1 MNKTA
6 LKNFAVNARNELRE
20 KITVKA
26 LQFGISEERI
36 KKADIQSSDAIYIDG
51 KQLDNDE
58 KSQRDALIARI
69 NKIGFNQV
77 IEEVAY
83 TWFNRFT
90 ALRLMEVNNYLP
102 TKIRVLSSSNPGSFE
117 PDIVQEAL
125 NVDLDVDKEYVY
137 ELKLNNKSEELFKY
151 LIIKQCNSLKPY
163 LPFMFKQIT
172 DYTELLFPDGL
183 LAEGSFLSQM
193 TDTDVFPE
201 EDWAD
206 VEIIGWL
213 YQYYIAEEKDRV
225 IKAKAKYKTEEIP
238 YATQLFTPDWIVRYM
253 VQNSLGRYWVE
264 SHPEDRELLHE
275 WEFYLENPNPE
286 PDLEEKLAP
295 YINKELEVEEIKFFD
310 PAMGSGHILVYAF
323 DMFFEIYSKC
333 GYMEREIPRLIIENN
348 LYGLDID
355 DRAYQLACFSVV
367 MKAMQYNSR
376 FLRSIEREG
385 LNHNLA
391 LIQETNDLNAE
402 DVAYIAGEQNGSNFE
417 NTKIFIEQFRDGKTI
432 GSLIKV
438 SEYDKDFLLNRLG
451 YIQNNPAINMFE
463 DESRRKVVDL
473 LPQLIHQAEIL
484 DRVYDVLV
492 TNPPYMGSKYMN
504 AVLTDYI
511 KGNYPE
517 TKSDTFSAFMEFCMT
532 KVKSNGHLGFLTPFV
547 WMFISSYEQL
557 REYIVLNKSISSLI
571 QLEYNAFPEACVP
584 VCSLTL
590 RNYNANVFGEYI
602 KLSDFTGSENQPIKT
617 LEAIQNP
624 NVEYRFTAL
633 SSEFKRI
640 TGTPIA
646 YWVSERV
653 RALFES
659 ETRLGDITIPRQ
671 GMATTD
677 NNRFLRRWTEVPFK
691 NIGFGYSSR
700 EETASSG
707 IRWFPYNKG
716 GEFRKW
722 YGNNEYIVD
731 YKDDGVELIDLVRE
745 KYPKIS
751 DPEFVIKNR
760 DYYFK
765 EAITWSF
772 ISSTNFGVRFSPKG
786 FIFDVAGSS
795 VFPEKEYIYYLTAFL
810 SSKITFEFLKTQN
823 PTMNFQVGNVANLP
837 VITTGK
843 SEVKKRIEHLAI
855 ENIGISKNEWDSYET
870 SWDFTAHPFISNKKG
885 SKTVEQAFNNWSNF
899 SVEQFYRLKNNEE
912 ELNRLF
918 IEIYGLQDEMTP
930 NVNESDVTIR
940 RADREKDIKSF
951 ISYAVGCMLGRYSLD
966 EEGLVFAGGKFDS
979 QAYQTFKADK
989 DNVLPVLSGSYFED
1003 DIVSRFVEF
1012 VKVTF
1017 GEATLQENLD
1027 YIADTLGKKSGE
1039 TAKETIRRYFVSDFF
1054 KDHVQVYKKRPIY
1067 WMFTSGK
1074 QKAFNCLIYMHRYDK
1089 STLSRIRTDYLHEL
1103 QNRLFAERK
1112 GLVSVI
1118 EGDSTVK
1125 EISNAKK
1132 ELKTLDKKIE
1142 EVKAYDEVLHHLA
1155 DKQID
1160 IDLDDGVATNYEMFK
1175 GLLAKI

>member
-151 LIIKQCNSLKPY
+151 LIIKQCNSLNPV
-163 LPFMFKQIT
+163 LPFMFKQIA
-172 DYTELLFPDGL
+172 DYSELLFPDGL
-183 LAEGSFLSQM
+183 LAEGSLLSQM

-225 IKAKAKYKTEEIP
+225 IKAKVKYKTEEIP

-253 VQNSLGRYWVE
+253 VQNALGRYWVE
-264 SHPEDRELLHE
+264 SHPEDRELLQE

-286 PDLEEKLAP
+286 PDFEEKLAP

-323 DMFFEIYSKC
+323 DVFFEIYSKC
-333 GYMEREIPRLIIENN
+333 GYMEREIPRLIIEKN

-367 MKAMQYNSR
+367 MKAMQYNGR
-376 FLRSIEREG
+376 FFRSIEREG
-385 LNHNLA
+385 LNLNLA
-391 LIQETNDLNAE
+391 SIQETNDLNEE
-402 DVAYIAGEQNGSNFE
+402 DVAYIAGEHSGSKFE
-417 NTKIFIEQFRDGKTI
+417 NTKTFIEQFRDAKTI
-432 GSLIKV
+432 GSLIKIN
-438 SEYDKDFLLNRLG
+438 EFDKDFLSDRLE
-451 YIQNNPAINMFE
+451 YIQINPAQDMFE
-463 DESRRKVVDL
+463 DESRKKVVDL
-473 LPQLIHQAEIL
+473 LPQLIYQAEIL
-484 DRVYDVLV
+484 GRDYDVLV
-492 TNPPYMGSKYMN
+492 TNPPYMGSRYMN
-504 AVLTDYI
+504 DILTKYV
-511 KGNYPE
+511 KSNYPD
-517 TKSDTFSAFMEFCMT
+517 TKSDTFSAFIEFCLGRVS
-532 KVKSNGHLGFLTPFV
+532 KKGHLGFLTPFV
-547 WMFISSYEQL
+547 WMFISDYEKL
-557 REYIVLNKSISSLI
+557 REFILQKNTISSLI
-571 QLEYNAFPEACVP
+571 QLEYNAFPEATVP
-584 VCSLTL
+584 VCTLTL
-590 RNYNANVFGEYI
+590 RNYNLELAGQYI
-602 KLSDFTGSENQPIKT
+602 KLSDFTGSENQSKMT
-617 LEAIQNP
+617 LEAITNP
-624 NVEYRFTAL
+624 VVDYRYTSH
-633 SSEFKRI
+633 SSDFNKI
-640 TGTPIA
+640 PGKPIA
-646 YWVSERV
+646 YWVSEQMIRAFEIGLSV
-653 RALFES
+653 GQISDFTGSQNITADNAKYLRKWWEVEASKVGMDNRWVFYAKGGSYRKHYGNLEIVVDWGEEAREFYKTNKTSNLLDRKFWYQEGITYTDITTTRASTFRYLPTGCVFDKSGPTISNVENLLYVLALFN
-659 ETRLGDITIPRQ
+659 T
-671 GMATTD
+671 
-677 NNRFLRRWTEVPFK
+677 K
-691 NIGFGYSSR
+691 
-700 EETASSG
+700 
-707 IRWFPYNKG
+707 
-716 GEFRKW
+716 
-722 YGNNEYIVD
+722 IVD
-731 YKDDGVELIDLVRE
+731 
-745 KYPKIS
+745 S
-751 DPEFVIKNR
+751 
-760 DYYFK
+760 
-765 EAITWSF
+765 
-772 ISSTNFGVRFSPKG
+772 
-786 FIFDVAGSS
+786 
-795 VFPEKEYIYYLTAFL
+795 YLQFL
-810 SSKITFEFLKTQN
+810 N
-823 PTMNFQVGNVANLP
+823 PTMHIQVKDVKNLP
-837 VITTGK
+837 IIINENKKDVIE
-843 SEVKKRIEHLAI
+843 SLE
-855 ENIGISKNEWDSYET
+855 SKNIDITKSDWDSYEV
-870 SWDFTAHPFISNKKG
+870 SRDFKKHPILLYKAES
-885 SKTVEQAFNNWSNF
+885 SVEESFNNWSNIAEEMF
-899 SVEQFYRLKNNEE
+899 VNLKNNEE
-912 ELNRLF
+912 EINKIF
-918 IEIYGLQDEMTP
+918 IEIYNLENDMTP
-930 NVNESDVTIR
+930 TVEVEDVSVRKT
-940 RADREKDIKSF
+940 DKEKDVKSF
-951 ISYAVGCMLGRYSLD
+951 ISYAVGCMFGRYSLD

-979 QAYQTFKADK
+979 EAYQTFKADK

-1027 YIADTLGKKSGE
+1027 YIADTLGKKGGE

-1112 GLVSVI
+1112 GLVSII

-1142 EVKAYDEVLHHLA
+1142 ELKAFDEVLHHLA
-1155 DKQID
+1155 DKQIEL
-1160 IDLDDGVATNYEMFK
+1160 DLDEGVVRNYEMFK

>member
-151 LIIKQCNSLKPY
+151 LIIKQCNSLNPV
-163 LPFMFKQIT
+163 LPFMFKQIA

-183 LAEGSFLSQM
+183 LAEGSLLSQM

-253 VQNSLGRYWVE
+253 VQNALGRYWVE
-264 SHPEDRELLHE
+264 SHPEDRELSQE
-275 WEFYLENPNPE
+275 WEFYLENPDPE
-286 PDLEEKLAP
+286 PDFEEKLAP

-323 DMFFEIYSKC
+323 DLFFEIYSKC
-333 GYMEREIPRLIIENN
+333 GYMEREIPRLIIEKN

-367 MKAMQYNSR
+367 MKAMQYNGR
-376 FLRSIEREG
+376 FFRSIEREG
-385 LNHNLA
+385 LNLNLA
-391 LIQETNDLNAE
+391 SIQETNDLNEE
-402 DVAYIAGEQNGSNFE
+402 DVAYIAGEHSGSKFE
-417 NTKIFIEQFRDGKTI
+417 NTKTFIEQFRDAKTI
-432 GSLIKV
+432 GSLIKIN
-438 SEYDKDFLLNRLG
+438 EFDKDFLSDRLE
-451 YIQNNPAINMFE
+451 YIQINPAQDMFE
-463 DESRRKVVDL
+463 DESRKKVVDL
-473 LPQLIHQAEIL
+473 LPQLIYQAEIL
-484 DRVYDVLV
+484 GRDYDVLV
-492 TNPPYMGSKYMN
+492 TNPPYMGSRYMN
-504 AVLTDYI
+504 DILTKYV
-511 KGNYPE
+511 KSNYPD
-517 TKSDTFSAFMEFCMT
+517 TKSDTFSAFIEFCLGRVS
-532 KVKSNGHLGFLTPFV
+532 KKGHLGFLTPFV
-547 WMFISSYEQL
+547 WMFISDYEKL
-557 REYIVLNKSISSLI
+557 REFILQKNTISSLI
-571 QLEYNAFPEACVP
+571 QLEYNAFPEATVP
-584 VCSLTL
+584 VCTLTL
-590 RNYNANVFGEYI
+590 RNYNLELAGQYI
-602 KLSDFTGSENQPIKT
+602 KLSDFTGSENQSKMT
-617 LEAIQNP
+617 LEAITNP
-624 NVEYRFTAL
+624 VVDYRYTSH
-633 SSEFKRI
+633 SSDFNKI
-640 TGTPIA
+640 PGKPIA
-646 YWVSERV
+646 YWVSEQMIRAFEIGLSV
-653 RALFES
+653 GQISDFTGSQNITADNAKYLRKWWEVEASKVGMDNRWVFYAKGGSYRKHYGNLEIVVDWGEEAREFYKTNKTSNLLDRKFWYQEGITYTDITTTRASTFRYLPTGCVFDKSGPTISNVENLLYVLALFN
-659 ETRLGDITIPRQ
+659 T
-671 GMATTD
+671 
-677 NNRFLRRWTEVPFK
+677 K
-691 NIGFGYSSR
+691 
-700 EETASSG
+700 
-707 IRWFPYNKG
+707 
-716 GEFRKW
+716 
-722 YGNNEYIVD
+722 IVD
-731 YKDDGVELIDLVRE
+731 
-745 KYPKIS
+745 S
-751 DPEFVIKNR
+751 
-760 DYYFK
+760 
-765 EAITWSF
+765 
-772 ISSTNFGVRFSPKG
+772 
-786 FIFDVAGSS
+786 
-795 VFPEKEYIYYLTAFL
+795 YLQFL
-810 SSKITFEFLKTQN
+810 N
-823 PTMNFQVGNVANLP
+823 PTMHIQVKDVKNLP
-837 VITTGK
+837 IIINENKKDVIE
-843 SEVKKRIEHLAI
+843 SLE
-855 ENIGISKNEWDSYET
+855 SKNIDITKSDWDSYEV
-870 SWDFTAHPFISNKKG
+870 SRDFKKHPILLYKAES
-885 SKTVEQAFNNWSNF
+885 SVEESFNNWSNIAEEMF
-899 SVEQFYRLKNNEE
+899 VNLKNNEE
-912 ELNRLF
+912 EINKIF
-918 IEIYGLQDEMTP
+918 IEIYNLENDMTP
-930 NVNESDVTIR
+930 TVEVEDVSVRKT
-940 RADREKDIKSF
+940 DKEKDVKSF
-951 ISYAVGCMLGRYSLD
+951 ISYAVGCMFGRYSLD

-979 QAYQTFKADK
+979 EAYQTFKADK

-1027 YIADTLGKKSGE
+1027 YIADTLGKKGGE

-1112 GLVSVI
+1112 GLVSII

-1142 EVKAYDEVLHHLA
+1142 ELKAFDEVLHHLA
-1155 DKQID
+1155 DKQIEL
-1160 IDLDDGVATNYEMFK
+1160 DLDEGVVRNYEMFK